1 MSPETYGYVME
12 RLFQEGALDVF
23 FTPIFMKKNRP
34 AIKLTVLT
42 HPQNKEKIYNCI
54 INETTTFG
62 VRFYEVE
69 RIKLSREFVTVN
81 TQYGEVRM
89 KLGKLGD
96 EMVKA
101 MPEYEDCK
109 RLAEEN
115 RVPIKSVYQAAEEN
129 YVEVLGDEKTHC
141 HT

>member
-34 AIKLTVLT
+34 ATKLTVLT
-42 HPQNKEKIYNCI
+42 QPQNKDKICDCI

-62 VRFYEVE
+62 VRFYEVK
-69 RIKLSREFVTVN
+69 RRKLSREFVMVD
-81 TQYGEVRM
+81 TQYGQVRM

-96 EMVKA
+96 EVIKA
-101 MPEYEDCK
+101 MCEYEDCK
-109 RLAEEN
+109 RLAEKH
-115 RVPIKSVYQAAEEN
+115 RVPIKSVYQAAAEN
-129 YVEVLGDEKTHC
+129 YRKAALC
-141 HT
+141 R